1 MIASPMSHLAI
12 VPAHRMRPILLL
24 LPLALACADATEDA
38 AAAPVVDAAT
48 PVQLAPVASGG
59 DTATITAVGSWGAR
73 DEVTLSFKIGG
84 IVARVLVD
92 QGATVRRGQV
102 LAELDQR
109 EIDAML
115 AKATVGV
122 EKARRDA
129 ARVERLFRDSVATIA
144 QWQDAQSARDAAEA
158 DLRAAQVNHEY
169 ATIVAP
175 ADGTVLRRQAN
186 PGQLVGAGSPVLDF
200 ASRGRGQVMR
210 VGVPDRD
217 AVRVRVGAAATATF
231 DAVPGRTFRGTVVL
245 VGADAD
251 PRTGTWE
258 VQVRLDGAAE
268 LPSGLVGR
276 VSIAARSMRGTAA
289 ARGVA
294 AIPAE
299 ALVEGDGEVGVVY
312 TVDAGGTRARRIAVT
327 LVGLEGNRV
336 LVRGLDGIAQVVTA
350 GATWLT
356 DSARVEVKR

>member
-1 MIASPMSHLAI
+1 MSPSLIGTTRRVRPTLLALS
-12 VPAHRMRPILLL
+12 V
-24 LPLALACADATEDA
+24 ALACAGSPEDA
-38 AAAPVVDAAT
+38 APVAESAT
-48 PVQLAPVASGG
+48 PIRLAPVASAT
-59 DTATITAVGSWGAR
+59 DNVTITAVGTWGAR
-73 DEVTLSFKIGG
+73 DEVALSFKIGG

-92 QGATVRRGQV
+92 QGATVRRGQA
-102 LAELDQR
+102 LAQLDQR
-109 EIDAML
+109 EIDALL
-115 AKATVGV
+115 AKATIGV
-122 EKARRDA
+122 DKARRDA

-175 ADGTVLRRQAN
+175 TDGVVLRRQAN
-186 PGQLVGAGSPVLDF
+186 PGQLVGPGAPVLDF

-210 VGVPDRD
+210 VGLPDRD
-217 AVRVRVGAAATATF
+217 AVRVRVGATATATF
-231 DAVPGRTFRGTVVL
+231 DAMPGRTFRGSVVL

-258 VQVRLDGAAE
+258 VQVRLDGAGD

-276 VSIAARSMRGTAA
+276 VSLAASPARGTAG

-299 ALVEGDGEVGVVY
+299 ALVEGDGQAGVVY
-312 TVDAGGTRARRIAVT
+312 TVDADGTRARRVPVT
-327 LVGLEGNRV
+327 LVGVEGTHV
-336 LVRGLDGIAQVVTA
+336 LVRGLEGIAQVVTA